1 MTSTDPSQ
9 ASADRYVVI
18 GNPVAHSRSP
28 AIHAAFAR
36 QTGEAVQYDRL
47 EAPLDGFADTVRQ
60 FLDAGLVDTL
70 HVAVAPV
77 ELGAG
82 SRLWDS
88 PDDLLDRYHRD
99 VVPSPSGVVHHL
111 FWRD

>member
-1 MTSTDPSQ
+1 MSTTAERAVATAPAGWEFSLATNNVMSLPRNPEVTETMLATPS
-9 ASADRYVVI
+9 ASVVGLQEI
-18 GNPVAHSRSP
+18 DTF
-28 AIHAAFAR
+28 HA
-36 QTGEAVQYDRL
+36 
-47 EAPLDGFADTVRQ
+47 
-60 FLDAGLVDTL
+60 
-70 HVAVAPV
+70 AVAPL

-99 VVPSPSGVVHHL
+99 VVPSASGVVHHL